1 MRSSCLIFITG
12 FCLVFAAAC
21 GDDDGGGTGG
31 VAGGTG
37 GAGGG
42 TGGAGGGGTGGA
54 PGGALTGDFRAYN
67 SLLPVDTAC
76 ETPDLSSVP
85 GANLTGIA
93 DKCILETMTGSLT
106 VTDTGGGNVAVTGT
120 YDLMFTI
127 NATIMLGAQ
136 TATVDIE
143 TMSQTALTGTGVGS
157 ATDGGSITLDMLAAP
172 KAAFNLDAAATGNV
186 NCAAE
191 AAGTDLSSVICPM
204 AGLVAGDNTLPLP
217 GDPNGRTFPVLN
229 FSEDGGELIVVMGDG
244 ATNANGWFLVNPAPL
259 SGNGTQF
266 GTLTGPVTVE
276 GTGGTGGSG
285 GAP

>member
-21 GDDDGGGTGG
+21 GDDDGGGPGGTGG
-31 VAGGTG
+31 GGVGGGTG

-42 TGGAGGGGTGGA
+42 TGGA
-54 PGGALTGDFRAYN
+54 PGGPLTGDFRAYN

-76 ETPDLSSVP
+76 LTPDLSSVP

-93 DKCILETMTGSLT
+93 DKCIFETMTGSLT
-106 VTDTGGGNVAVTGT
+106 VTDTGGGTVAVTGA
-120 YDLMFTI
+120 YNLMFTI
-127 NATIMLGAQ
+127 NATVMLGAQ
-136 TATVDIE
+136 TVLVDIV
-143 TMSQTALTGTGVGS
+143 TMSRTDLTGTGVGS
-157 ATDGGSITLDMLAAP
+157 ATDGGSVTLDVLTAP
-172 KAAFNLDAAATGNV
+172 FNLDAAATGNV

-217 GDPNGRTFPVLN
+217 GDPNGRTWPVLN